1 MIVELDRTSVEPVS
15 PLYKKPGGTRD
26 LVLQGTEDSD
36 GLLWQHVD
44 ARAEELSKLDQ
55 QHALFYGSCAEGDK
69 HLD

>member
-1 MIVELDRTSVEPVS
+1 MGKGCR
-15 PLYKKPGGTRD
+15 RD

-55 QHALFYGSCAEGDK
+55 QHALFYSSCAEGDK